1 MDNPTGVARPT
12 RVALKVPASTSNL
25 GPGFD
30 TIGLALQLHNEY
42 LFERTD
48 SGVEIIIEGE
58 GAAVLEHGRDS
69 RTYRAFC
76 AASKAVGIPVPGV
89 RIVQHNAIPLAR
101 GLGGS
106 GTAVLA
112 GTIAAFLF
120 AGIEPAVSRVLDQA
134 FTIEAH
140 PDNLNPSLVGGLTVS
155 SAVGNHVTYVRVVPP
170 PELTTVTLIPD
181 RGLETGMARQVI
193 PHHFSRDDMIFNI
206 RGAGMVMAALA
217 TGQLENLAVAMRD
230 RLHQP
235 YRVPLLPGMN
245 EVFQAALD
253 AGSPGV
259 ALSGAGSGI
268 FAFAY
273 AHNAEA
279 IGVAMKTAAA
289 QAGINA
295 YNLYLPVDLDGVQ
308 MMEVS

>member
-1 MDNPTGVARPT
+1 
-12 RVALKVPASTSNL
+12 
-25 GPGFD
+25 
-30 TIGLALQLHNEY
+30 
-42 LFERTD
+42 
-48 SGVEIIIEGE
+48 
-58 GAAVLEHGRDS
+58 
-69 RTYRAFC
+69 
-76 AASKAVGIPVPGV
+76 
-89 RIVQHNAIPLAR
+89 
-101 GLGGS
+101 
-106 GTAVLA
+106 
-112 GTIAAFLF
+112 
-120 AGIEPAVSRVLDQA
+120 
-134 FTIEAH
+134 
-140 PDNLNPSLVGGLTVS
+140 
-155 SAVGNHVTYVRVVPP
+155 
-170 PELTTVTLIPD
+170 
-181 RGLETGMARQVI
+181 MARQVI